1 MDADL
6 REVVARWLPGVRVD
20 SVEPLT
26 GGDVNAVYRVDAGA
40 GTYALRVYAAETSA
54 EMVMWE
60 HTLLGRIS
68 GVVPEVVAPLMTSDG
83 ATFVERDARAVSL
96 WPFVEGRRLDRLI
109 GDDRLAAARML
120 GRLHAALGD
129 LDGIEA
135 RPGYLRWADVDWRE
149 HRLWSWSRAD
159 RAEIGARVDLGGF
172 ERELEDLPAAVREL
186 DASALPLRAIHGDYY
201 SDNLLLADGEV
212 SAVLDW
218 DECRVD
224 WRAWEIAGAV
234 WSFCRDESRV
244 AVDSTM
250 AAAFLEEYERAGGV
264 ATAAERATFELLMRA
279 ARLWEALYVL
289 GEIQRG
295 VGADWEY
302 FEMNV
307 LAMDRLRGLE
317 IG

>member
-60 HTLLGRIS
+60 HSLLGRIT
-68 GVVPEVVAPLMTSDG
+68 VTAPEVVAPLMTADG
-83 ATFVERDARAVSL
+83 ATFVERDERVVSL
-96 WPFVEGRRLDRLI
+96 WPFVEGRRLDRLVES
-109 GDDRLAAARML
+109 DRLAAARML
-120 GRLHAALGD
+120 GRLHAVLRDLGRV
-129 LDGIEA
+129 ES
-135 RPGYLRWADVDWRE
+135 RPGYPRWADLDWRE
-149 HRLWSWSRAD
+149 HRLWSWSRAN
-159 RAEIGARVDLGGF
+159 RAEIGARVNLGKF
-172 ERELEDLPAAVREL
+172 ERALEELPAAVREL
-186 DASALPLRAIHGDYY
+186 DSSELPRMAIHGDYY